1 MGREAVIECID
12 YLRTEEPVPLLETF
26 PEALCRAAMD
36 HVEDQGSTGKI
47 GHDGADGSTHHDR
60 MARHCHAEY
69 TGECIAYAAVT
80 EPSVKAAA
88 REFVQALL
96 IDDGVPDRGH
106 RHCIF
111 TSNFKHVGISCGTH
125 TKYEHMLVIDFAEV
139 VGPKKPKIGK
149 TRLTLRDKMLPQ
161 AEEILGLLPSTHQK
175 AFEEMVEEAINDSN
189 KTVLM
194 DYIPQSLT
202 NGHTLRVT
210 VESRF
215 SSCTNTLPWGEPLR

>member
-60 MARHCHAEY
+60 MAKHCHVEY
-69 TGECIAYAAVT
+69 TGECIDYAAVT

-88 REFVQALL
+88 RDFVQDLL

-106 RHCIF
+106 RRCIF
-111 TSNFKHVGISCGTH
+111 TSNFKHVGIACGPH
-125 TKYEHMLVIDFAEV
+125 TKYARMLVIDFAEV

-149 TRLTLRDKMLPQ
+149 TSLTLQDKMLPQ
-161 AEEILGLLPSTHQK
+161 AEEILGLVPSRHQK
-175 AFEEMVEEAINDSN
+175 TFETMVQEGLNDRD

-194 DYIPQSLT
+194 DYTPQSLT

-210 VESRF
+210 EESRV
-215 SSCTNTLPWGEPLR
+215 SSRTKTLPWGEPL